1 MNLCKAW
8 LLLVSMMFVSG
19 HVQAE
24 YLGLPNARS
33 ANPGVYPDFTVEFG
47 FVTGD
52 LGSQDYQ
59 NIAARVNYRLSDH
72 TVSVSYTHLTLPTKA

>member
-24 YLGLPNARS
+24 YLGLPNACLLYTS
-33 ANPGVYPDFTVEFG
+33 D
-47 FVTGD
+47 
-52 LGSQDYQ
+52 
-59 NIAARVNYRLSDH
+59 AADE
-72 TVSVSYTHLTLPTKA
+72 